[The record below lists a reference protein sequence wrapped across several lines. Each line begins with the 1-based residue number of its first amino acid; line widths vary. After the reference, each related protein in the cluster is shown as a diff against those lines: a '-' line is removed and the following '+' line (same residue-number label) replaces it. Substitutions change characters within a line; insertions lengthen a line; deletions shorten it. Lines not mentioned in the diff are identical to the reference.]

1 MDNFEFHE
9 TDTASVISSN
19 GITASANVN
28 VEKLFLDHHQHVL
41 RFVRRYLRNEEDAED
56 VTQNT
61 FIEALRSAER
71 FSGMSKPSTWLF
83 GIALNLARSHVRKR
97 YSCQLD
103 FVDENVL
110 EMQVDE
116 FSDPSRIIENRE
128 MLDKVNNMM
137 ENLPEKIRL
146 TFESVLDGD
155 NSYQDAATELDIP
168 IGTVRSRVS
177 RVRSSVKQQFC

>member
-1 MDNFEFHE
+1 MDNFEFRE

>member
-1 MDNFEFHE
+1 MDNFEFHKK
-9 TDTASVISSN
+9 DTASVTSETTSVVPS
-19 GITASANVN
+19 GVN
-28 VEKLFLDHHQHVL
+28 IEKLFIDHHEHVL

-56 VTQNT
+56 VTQST

-97 YSCQLD
+97 YSCQID

-110 EMQVDE
+110 ELQVDE
-116 FSDPSRIIENRE
+116 FSDPSRIIECRE
-128 MLDKVNNMM
+128 ILDKVNTMM
-137 ENLPEKIRL
+137 EELPEKIRL

-155 NSYQDAATELDIP
+155 NSYQDAAKELDIP